1 MVYECQACGY
11 VYNFGHEEPATAKQ
25 RMEFSLEDI
34 PANWACPVCGVG
46 PEFLEEV
53 SGRTAN

>member
-11 VYNFGHEEPATAKQ
+11 VYNQGNDDPAAVKETIDSSNK
-25 RMEFSLEDI
+25 DI
-34 PANWACPVCGVG
+34 PSNWTCPVCGVG
-46 PEFLEEV
+46 AEFLEEV